1 MNLRPFLMATL
12 LGVLAGCASAPTP
25 EMRHA
30 DRLPD
35 TEAGTA
41 SSGTSS
47 AGPEIRREVLQEL
60 GSEGPKPVIRRGSTL
75 PINRAA
81 ATAPPPS
88 LTSSGEATFN
98 FEGES
103 LHAVV

>member
-47 AGPEIRREVLQEL
+47 AGPEIRREVD
-60 GSEGPKPVIRRGSTL
+60 RGGRFH
-75 PINRAA
+75 RA
-81 ATAPPPS
+81 
-88 LTSSGEATFN
+88 
-98 FEGES
+98 
-103 LHAVV
+103 HAGHDSRPLADPLVA